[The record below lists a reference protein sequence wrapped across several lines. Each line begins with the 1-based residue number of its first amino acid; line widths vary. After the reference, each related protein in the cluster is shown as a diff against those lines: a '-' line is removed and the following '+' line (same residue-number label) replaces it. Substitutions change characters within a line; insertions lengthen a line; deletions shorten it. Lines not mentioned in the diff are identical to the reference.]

1 SDCLCYA
8 FFRTRGGERIF
19 IGSSALSMLPLL
31 LVPSLILFVHPFS
44 GIIQSATAMT
54 ILIQL
59 VVQIWVICLLS
70 HASSTAKGLRIE
82 QTALV
87 SLAVMYMNITAVILA
102 LQVGLF

>member
-1 SDCLCYA
+1 VQP
-8 FFRTRGGERIF
+8 I
-19 IGSSALSMLPLL
+19 
-31 LVPSLILFVHPFS
+31 S

-70 HASSTAKGLRIE
+70 RAISTAKGLRIE

-102 LQVGLF
+102 LQVGLFYNSRIALLQGSTRILFQHHGCTEVVICDICR